1 MLLPEVGGCQIT
13 GPMPSLGSEFLSE
26 GSRENKDN
34 TDYCIALGCLAEFE
48 VQTMLLN
55 MPHTLVIGCE
65 EIKLIMTRKFPG

>member
-34 TDYCIALGCLAEFE
+34 TDDCIALGCLAEFE
-48 VQTMLLN
+48 VQTML
-55 MPHTLVIGCE
+55 
-65 EIKLIMTRKFPG
+65 